1 MARRAVQGYTEKSY
15 YDNTRFLGVMATNDP
30 LNEGYFKHLV
40 NFDISDTGMSVTPR
54 KGFLTTTITNEQS
67 FITLSDN
74 TVIYKDNNTQQY
86 IIYDLTYRKGYVVDI
101 SAYNVVDKFIPITKS
116 ITNID
121 CNDILEFLMFN
132 HPYYSSYYN
141 SLLESGADA
150 STARLSTLDIL
161 NTDLQNLKVRSTPV
175 SIIDINAVRKTV
187 LKVSLPIP
195 EEPKQFNFF
204 LELYYR
210 DEASGQYAENTLV
223 LSATDTM
230 QQPSVDSNARNLAS
244 FKSIIPETKQIV
256 YAPNEAPNGFVNEF
270 PIIYAETSNGYLLN
284 TYQTLAD
291 IKIIPR
297 FALEEAEDGS
307 QWAYAY
313 EIIKR
318 KQTPIWDSPLDTIIS
333 YRSPVFYLHNH
344 QDAYIPFRIS
354 DTLEQSDTDYELINR
369 VPLIVVV
376 PAEPNAPEF
385 TTSNAWEKTH
395 EEIYLA
401 LHTRFIE
408 DPAYRTITK
417 LNELKALF
425 QDVNTKEALIEAVQT
440 IPDRYRFYL
449 NTFENTYRGYDTAL
463 GTLLSR
469 DYLASDTLLTKLGY
483 GEDANNGTYI
493 RNNYADGT
501 IGKKELLE
509 FLKNSNDTQFMFK
522 FLPIAFTLTFF
533 TPPPNDAVY
542 AQFPKKYIEDVTNG
556 FATFYV
562 YLAGNPFTVTNA
574 GSLIELVYES
584 GSNNILV
591 SKNYNVNS
599 FIELTYHE
607 GFGWEGSIFTK
618 DSNGDLYARFN
629 PTILATEECENCE
642 GTGQIFVAGGDCT
655 VCDGTG
661 TIIENEMPTMCLNC
675 GGDGIEEDEYRTCS
689 ICSGTGTITITRPNE
704 DVFSK
709 LNQQG
714 FFTEGFTMI
723 FYLISITPN
732 SKYIPYPE
740 FVERS
745 LASTPFIQTLSLNKS
760 VHPPTYITQMITKEP
775 RDIQES
781 VNYTT
786 YNNERLVVWRNNT
799 VYISEAGDYFYFK
812 EEAKHEFSERVVKVI
827 QFKNILLV
835 FTVQH
840 LYAIFETEL
849 QSTAE
854 NSEGKAEVTSKI
866 IWTSLPV
873 LYNIL
878 TNEKYADAI
887 QVFNQMVL
895 FYSEDGQ
902 MFMIKPSTTIDSD
915 TRFTLQYFN
924 KSANDILLNYD
935 TYINERLASY
945 NIQEHITKDQ
955 VQIKALLS
963 VNFIKIFYYV
973 PNVITYIL
981 VYDIINNRYTS
992 YDTLSFTDI
1001 ADKLFIDSG
1010 ELYLTKQNS
1019 KLYFTF
1025 QHTNIYKR
1033 DSITDMS
1040 VTDNFRETAINAL
1053 LDTGNINLN
1062 NHLNKR
1068 FRDLFVVFKNLSAS
1082 KLLFNIETVIDDV
1095 VSHPFYVTQLEIK
1108 EMGGTTYFVPV
1119 QKANV
1124 NDLVEL
1130 INADYA
1136 TNALAY
1142 ALNNNLT
1149 EVSNTLMDF
1158 SDYNS
1163 NKLITRK
1170 ASILDVGKIIRLK
1183 MQFVSKG
1190 AYKVQNYGII
1200 FKERRV

>member
-1 MARRAVQGYTEKSY
+1 MARRAVQGYPEKSY
-15 YDNTRFLGVMATNDP
+15 YENTKFFGVLATNDP
-30 LNEGYFKHLV
+30 LNEGYFKHTV
-40 NFDISDTGMSVTPR
+40 NFNISDTGMSVTPR

-101 SAYNVVDKFIPITKS
+101 SAYNVVNKFIPITKS
-116 ITNID
+116 IDNID
-121 CNDILEFLMFN
+121 CDDVLEFLMLN
-132 HPYYSSYYN
+132 HPYYISYYN
-141 SLLESGADA
+141 LLLGQGKGEV
-150 STARLSTLDIL
+150 TARNSTLDII
-161 NTDLQNLKVRSTPV
+161 NQDLQNLKVCSTPV

-195 EEPKQFNFF
+195 EEPKQFKFF

-223 LSATDTM
+223 LSATDTT
-230 QQPSVDSNARNLAS
+230 QQPSVDSNERNLAS
-244 FKSIIPETKQIV
+244 YKSIIPEKKQIV
-256 YAPNEAPNGFVNEF
+256 YASNEAPDGFVNEF

-284 TYQTLAD
+284 TYQTPAD

-297 FALEEAEDGS
+297 FALEEAVDDS

-318 KQTPIWDSPLDTIIS
+318 KTTPIWDSPLDTTVS
-333 YRSPVFYLHNH
+333 YRSPIFYLHDH
-344 QDAYIPFRIS
+344 QDAYTPFRIS
-354 DTLEQSDTDYELINR
+354 ETLEQSDIDYELINKA
-369 VPLIVVV
+369 PLIIVV
-376 PAEPNAPEF
+376 PAEPNAPEY
-385 TTSNAWEKTH
+385 TASDAWEKSH
-395 EEIYLA
+395 EKIYLE
-401 LHTRFIE
+401 LYDRFSNGPE
-408 DPAYRTITK
+408 YNATTK

-440 IPDRYRFYL
+440 IPNRYRFYL
-449 NTFENTYRGYDTAL
+449 NTFENTYRGYDTTL

-469 DYLASDTLLTKLGY
+469 DHLASDPLLTKLNF
-483 GEDANNGTYI
+483 GEDTNSGTYI

-509 FLKNSNDTQFMFK
+509 FLKDSNDSQFMFK
-522 FLPIAFTLTFF
+522 FLPIAFHFTFYASAP
-533 TPPPNDAVY
+533 TDAVY
-542 AQFPKKYIEDVTNG
+542 AQFPKKYTLDETNG
-556 FATFYV
+556 IAAFYV
-562 YLAGNPFTVTNA
+562 YLAGNPFTVT
-574 GSLIELVYES
+574 SEDDTIKLVYES
-584 GSNNILV
+584 DSSNILV
-591 SKNYNVNS
+591 EKDYNINS
-599 FIELTYHE
+599 FIELAYHE
-607 GFGWEGSIFTK
+607 GYGREGSIFKK
-618 DSNGDLYARFN
+618 DSNGDLYTRFS
-629 PTILATEECENCE
+629 PTIPVTEKCE
-642 GTGQIFVAGGDCT
+642 T
-655 VCDGTG
+655 
-661 TIIENEMPTMCLNC
+661 C
-675 GGDGIEEDEYRTCS
+675 GGDGVIGNEPGSDVGIVCEVCG
-689 ICSGTGTITITRPNE
+689 GTGYITTPSPGE
-704 DVFSK
+704 YVFRK

-732 SKYIPYPE
+732 TRYIPYTE

-786 YNNERLVVWRNNT
+786 YNNERLVVWHNNT
-799 VYISEAGDYFYFK
+799 VYVSEAGDYFYFK
-812 EEAKHEFSERVVKVI
+812 EEAKHEFGERVVKVI

-840 LYAIFETEL
+840 LYAMFETEL
-849 QSTAE
+849 QATAE
-854 NSEGKAEVTSKI
+854 DSEGKTEVTSKI

-935 TYINERLASY
+935 EYINERLANY
-945 NIQEHITKDQ
+945 NIQERITKDQ

-973 PNVITYIL
+973 PNLITYIL
-981 VYDIINNRYTS
+981 IYDVINNRYTV

-1001 ADKLFIDSG
+1001 VDKLFIDSG
-1010 ELYLTKQNS
+1010 ELYLTRQDN
-1019 KLYFTF
+1019 KLYFSFPYTDIF
-1025 QHTNIYKR
+1025 KR
-1033 DSITDMS
+1033 DSITDMTI
-1040 VTDNFRETAINAL
+1040 TDNFRETAVSTL

-1068 FRDLFVVFKNLSAS
+1068 FLDFYVVFKNLSAN
-1082 KLLFNIETVIDDV
+1082 KLLFNTEIVIDDV
-1095 VSHPFYVTQLEIK
+1095 VSKPFYETRLEVK
-1108 EMGGTTYFVPV
+1108 EIGGSSYFVPV
-1119 QKANV
+1119 AKADE
-1124 NDLVEL
+1124 NDLIEL

-1136 TNALAY
+1136 TNALTY
-1142 ALNNNLT
+1142 ALNNNLLD
-1149 EVSNTLMDF
+1149 VSNTLMDF
-1158 SDYNS
+1158 SDFNS
-1163 NKLITRK
+1163 NKLITRR
-1170 ASILDVGKIIRLK
+1170 ASIRNVGKVIRLK
-1183 MQFVSKG
+1183 MQFISKG
-1190 AYKVQNYGII
+1190 AYKIQTFGIV